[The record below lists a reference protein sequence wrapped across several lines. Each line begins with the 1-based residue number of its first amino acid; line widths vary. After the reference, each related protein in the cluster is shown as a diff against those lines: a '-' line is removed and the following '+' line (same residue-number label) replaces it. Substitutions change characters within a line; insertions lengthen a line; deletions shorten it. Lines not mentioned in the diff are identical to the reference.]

1 MYLEEISGIGFAF
14 VTSSLYL
21 NNLDTHD
28 FLNLK
33 IILIGIVLKNLI
45 QMNIQLIITISKYG
59 YSNW

>member
-1 MYLEEISGIGFAF
+1 MYLEEIRDWFAF
-14 VTSSLYL
+14 VTDSLYL
-21 NNLDTHD
+21 NNLDTYD

-33 IILIGIVLKNLI
+33 NNFNWIVLKNLI